1 MIADTSI
8 KELEKSCVALTVTVG
23 SEAEEK
29 DYQAALK
36 KYASTIQIKG
46 FRKGKAPVS
55 VLENKFGKAIREES
69 SFNTIEEALKE
80 AIEKIDEKHKPLSF
94 SVPVLQD
101 EEALLPFEANKDIA
115 FTVHYDVMP
124 TFELSQYKG
133 LEITI
138 PKVRVDDA
146 TVDAEIQ
153 QLLQQNAMVIDKDGE
168 AAMGDI
174 ATVDYVELDEEGGE
188 VAGTER
194 KEFTFTLGSGT
205 NFYQFDED
213 MVGMKAG
220 EEKRIAK
227 SYAENSTVEG
237 YAGKSITLLVKLLS
251 LRFRDV
257 PELDDEFAQ
266 DVKDEYKTVADLLK
280 ATREKLQ
287 KALDERLEAVKF
299 DALSE
304 KLIESTTIA
313 LPQSMIDFEAEQSWK
328 RYLRQLGLGEEQ
340 VMQFMNYQGKDR
352 DELLDP
358 MKKQADKSL
367 RIQLIMDKVTD
378 AEKFEVDEDEVQK
391 LYDEQ
396 TEGVSDVQQLA
407 LYRTMIEDDMRFAKV
422 SPFLLEH
429 NTFKEGDEVSYAA
442 FMDGSYNA

>member
-8 KELEKSCVALTVTVG
+8 KELENSSVALTVTVG
-23 SEAEEK
+23 SEAIEK
-29 DYQAALK
+29 DYQEALNE
-36 KYASTIQIKG
+36 YASTIQIKG

-55 VLENKFGKAIREES
+55 VLEGKFGKAIREES

-94 SVPVLQD
+94 SVPVLQN
-101 EEALLPFEANKDIA
+101 EEGLLPFEANKDIT

-124 TFELSQYKG
+124 TFDLSQYKG
-133 LEITI
+133 LELSI
-138 PKVRVDDA
+138 PSVKVDDA
-146 TVDAEIQ
+146 AVDAEIQ

-213 MVGMKAG
+213 MVTMKVG
-220 EEKRIAK
+220 EEKLITK
-227 SYAENSTVEG
+227 SYGEDSTVEG
-237 YAGKSITLLVKLLS
+237 YAGKTITLRVKLLS

-266 DVKDEYKTVADLLK
+266 DVKDEYKSVADLMT

-287 KALDERLEAVKF
+287 KALDEQLEVVKF
-299 DALSE
+299 DILSE
-304 KLIESTTIA
+304 KLLADTTIA

-340 VMQFMNYQGKDR
+340 VLQFMNFQGTGR
-352 DELLDP
+352 DEMLEP

-367 RIQLIMDKVTD
+367 RIQLIMDKVKD
-378 AEKFEVDEDEVQK
+378 AEKFEIDEAEVLQ
-391 LYDEQ
+391 LLDEQ
-396 TEGVSDVQQLA
+396 TEGVSDEEQLA
-407 LYRTMIEDDMRFAKV
+407 LYRTMIEDDMRFAMV
-422 SPFLLEH
+422 GPFLLEH
-429 NTFKEGDEVSYAA
+429 NSFKEGDEVSYAA